1 MYETKCLNTKTH
13 GRAYGNRALSE
24 HIYGIWLWVLF
35 GEGLVYPNS
44 PQKNKKTV
52 CNRHAHHDDVI
63 EKQLKLNPASALKK
77 TCHPR
82 GFNKF
87 IPKTSWASES
97 AKERSHSSS
106 SMTNRR
112 KDLRT
117 MGREEQRDQSSSR
130 YPSYRW
136 SQKLQRQQLLQIQV
150 YICNL
155 SQFLHIQQARD
166 HSGILQIWKMMILT

>member
-1 MYETKCLNTKTH
+1 VKGVVTSKTQVSAQTHKWTQKLILWMYETKCLNTKTH

-87 IPKTSWASES
+87 IPKTS
-97 AKERSHSSS
+97 
-106 SMTNRR
+106 
-112 KDLRT
+112 
-117 MGREEQRDQSSSR
+117 
-130 YPSYRW
+130 
-136 SQKLQRQQLLQIQV
+136 
-150 YICNL
+150 
-155 SQFLHIQQARD
+155 
-166 HSGILQIWKMMILT
+166 